1 MKIIAYKQDNGSLGI
16 ISLFQGDD
24 VDAFF
29 KKIGINTSVYRL
41 LNGTEQIDSE
51 FFDAHEIT
59 DNKEIVVNIS
69 KAKEIKKNKW
79 RAMRIPILKQLD
91 VDYMR
96 AVERGDTA
104 AQQKIA
110 SKKQQL
116 RDITLIELPDS
127 LEGIKSVLPEALSAY
142 SQNYDE
148 NGVEIVQ

>member
-16 ISLFQGDD
+16 VSLFQGDD

-29 KKIGINTSVYRL
+29 KKIGISTSVYRL

-79 RAMRIPILKQLD
+79 RAMRIPLLQQLD
-91 VDYMR
+91 VEYIR
-96 AVERGDTA
+96 AVERADTA
-104 AQQKIA
+104 AQQEIA
-110 SKKQQL
+110 AKKQQL
-116 RDITLIELPDS
+116 RDVTLIELPDS
-127 LEGIKSVLPEALSAY
+127 LEDIKATLPEVLASY
-142 SQNYDE
+142 STNYDE
-148 NGVEIVQ
+148 NGVTL